1 MITVLLAED
10 MHMMR
15 GAIVAL
21 LDLEPDIEVVAQ
33 VSSGDDILPAATEF
47 RPDVAVLDIDLPG
60 TDGLT
65 AAVEVHRRLPEVR
78 TLMLTGLTRPFTL
91 QRALDAKVG
100 GFVLKDAPSEELA
113 HAIREV
119 AAGRRHVDGKL
130 VLSAY
135 EAAQCPLTSRELEV
149 LRLAATGRRPA
160 EISAELFLSIG
171 TVRNYLTSVV
181 TKLNARSRLDAVR
194 IASQSGWL

>member
-1 MITVLLAED
+1 MITVILAED

-15 GAIVAL
+15 TAIVAL
-21 LDLEPDIEVVAQ
+21 LELEPDIEVVAQ
-33 VSSGDDILPAATEF
+33 VASGDEILPTASKC

-60 TDGLT
+60 IDGLT
-65 AAVEVHRRLPEVR
+65 AAVALHRELPEVR
-78 TLMLTGLTRPFTL
+78 TLMLTGLTRPSTV
-91 QRALDAKVG
+91 QRALDARVG
-100 GFVLKDAPSEELA
+100 GFVLKDAPPEELA

-119 AAGRRHVDGKL
+119 AAGRRHVDSKL
-130 VLSAY
+130 VLTAY
-135 EAAQCPLTSRELEV
+135 EAAQCPLTARELEV

-160 EISAELFLSIG
+160 EISNDLFLSVG

-194 IASQSGWL
+194 IASQAGWL